1 MIKYC
6 SSQTSTEALIRMA
19 DRFVYLVEDKFNYH
33 LEADDMTVVV
43 GTVHGTVRVHDS
55 VYVIDHSGKVLKTE
69 VKQLESVKE
78 KGTEHPLSC
87 TDEPIALLLGISPAE
102 IDKYYVITSIRP
114 WTNEDVNEAVENP
127 YLLGMLYGEKFKDD
141 QVFFGKFV
149 FALAHSRLL
158 APVVLSKNP
167 KNNGD
172 GTATFTA
179 HTQISF
185 PTLANNNLPGKTTLA
200 AFTDWS
206 ELYKWEDA
214 PRDENGTVQTI
225 ILRFPDI
232 VHLTADAGINGCVIN
247 AFGKT
252 SFSIS
257 NSMIDMIT
265 SLEGYKR
272 EFGESPKTG
281 K

>member
-1 MIKYC
+1 MIRK
-6 SSQTSTEALIRMA
+6 MA
-19 DRFVYLVEDKFNYH
+19 DRFVYLVEDKFDYH
-33 LEADDMTVVV
+33 LEADDKTIVV
-43 GTVHGTVRVHDS
+43 GTVHGTVRVHDE
-55 VYVIDHSGKVLKTE
+55 VFVIDHSGKIIRTRIE
-69 VKQLESVKE
+69 QLESVKE
-78 KGTEHPLSC
+78 KGTEHPDSC
-87 TDEPIALLLGISPAE
+87 TDGPIALLLGISPSSIE
-102 IDKYYVITSIRP
+102 KYCVVTSIRP

-127 YLLGMLYGEKFKDD
+127 YLLGTLYGEKFKDD

-167 KNNGD
+167 EYNGD

-185 PTLANNNLPGKTTLA
+185 PTLANNNLPGKATLA
-200 AFTDWS
+200 VFTDWA

-214 PRDENGTVQTI
+214 PRDENGKVQTI
-225 ILRFPDI
+225 ILKFPDI
-232 VHLTADAGINGCVIN
+232 VHLTADSGINGCVIN

-252 SFSIS
+252 SFFMP

-265 SLEGYKR
+265 SLEGYR
-272 EFGESPKTG
+272 MEFGDSPKTDS
-281 K
+281 